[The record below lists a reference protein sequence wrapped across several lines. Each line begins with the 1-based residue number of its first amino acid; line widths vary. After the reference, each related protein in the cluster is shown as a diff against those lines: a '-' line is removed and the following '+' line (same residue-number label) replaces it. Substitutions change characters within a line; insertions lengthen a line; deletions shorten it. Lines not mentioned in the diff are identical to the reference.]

1 MPSFSFKPTVY
12 NSGSQKCDKIL
23 KCIHFTLFKGRVHRA
38 PLKVGCVFEAHT
50 PELLGFF
57 LLVFFLHLPVVLP
70 FLFCGNGYNRV
81 CADPDSKRTAFNN
94 RHLTLQGVSVWFH
107 CSRQSCLNIT
117 QTPPVPWQEAQSHCL
132 HSSYF
137 YWQQEDSGC
146 GWVEVC
152 ICVLEM
158 HDLEEVWLKKVM
170 HCW

>member
-1 MPSFSFKPTVY
+1 MYTFHLVQGQGAQGTAE
-12 NSGSQKCDKIL
+12 SGL
-23 KCIHFTLFKGRVHRA
+23 
-38 PLKVGCVFEAHT
+38 CVWSSHT
-50 PELLGFF
+50 WAAGGFF
-57 LLVFFLHLPVVLP
+57 VVVFFCIYQLF
-70 FLFCGNGYNRV
+70 FLFFFCGNGYNRV